1 MIRLLVGRG
10 GRSMKTDRKK
20 GKRLWVRVGL
30 VLLGAAVCLT
40 VSSGS
45 ALALTSL
52 PHIEQIVSD
61 SSSFN
66 ILEIVPQG
74 GSGSIGYY
82 VAGQEPLN
90 LQALL
95 GSQTGQAGRAAA
107 AAALLANLQ
116 SRSLLK
122 SDATAPLTLSGAAY
136 TEKKP
141 WELGVGDAAS
151 MAKLTL
157 QNTEQATVTGTFSA
171 AAGGDYDKVVQLAV
185 GDSGANQV
193 QDIDFFQY
201 ATAGTAGTYYYN
213 PTFTALANGSTPA
226 AGTAIYTNPA
236 TGSLDS
242 KGNVAAG
249 NGGDPA
255 QYPYQYVGSWGSGLS
270 LNNDKTITYYT
281 VSQTNQ
287 PYTSWTPSHPYA
299 ANSGNF
305 TAAANGQPGYFIQTG
320 YQYVGS
326 GQGHYSFTPGGTA
339 AAVVE
344 YNTVWC
350 SLGFQNNSWFLKYVF
365 DQRNS
370 DGTLTTA
377 GAKKNVTVQS
387 VTPREVT
394 KAEVSSANLI
404 VLSAG
409 FDTASGGNLVS
420 AYQSGNDIDA
430 AGAGGVY
437 DAIAAAYGQGVP
449 VLLDGALSG
458 AGSTNM
464 AALAAQLKNGTNG
477 TFVNKNLYVYSG
489 ALATPNFNQT
499 FTDTTGFSSVLSE
512 IEYENFLRQKDNPTT
527 TDLLP
532 EVVTMANAT
541 RYVINFA
548 GQRQT
553 INKSKITVLD
563 LEPGR
568 GAPLTSSTV
577 LGWLGG
583 SSSGLSASNISI
595 VAMPASEFIG
605 KLDDLVET
613 YDMIYVG
620 SDLTGFNTTG
630 SGSSATTVYN
640 DSTMNGL
647 IYTNIGD
654 VYKANILLAGLLDR
668 DYYKISNGSNP
679 TWSSGGTSY
688 KYIDA
693 TSSSVANRF
702 RFSGNDLTQLKA
714 GELLDFAKSGYP
726 VVIADNLTA
735 GAYSFNVSVS
745 ASQSSGISANSSV
758 VLTASVGTVSG
769 TLPSDRAY
777 QWFKDGAAITG
788 ATSSTCSVTAVT
800 AATGSY
806 TCQITI
812 SGTTAT
818 SSPITL
824 SQSAQYTLQ
833 NIGGGTNGSF
843 KYNSSKSSA
852 FSATLT
858 SSPAYPVTIPAGTQV
873 TLTATAQDSQRSFP
887 SGSISFTWFNG
898 ITQLGSPQTIAA
910 SGSSATQT
918 YLFTLGAGSVGTYT
932 CRVSVSGGKSPATND
947 VAASNAVQ
955 VSSTSIY
962 SFAGGGAG
970 STAFYSPGGAL
981 TINTSRVDSASCMY
995 AALNSIKSYK
1005 NVMSVSEAGAQSA
1018 TLDRYLNLSKPSI
1031 VWQNTGTASSPVYNY
1046 PPAYNMSTDA
1056 NNQATMSGITAENGK
1071 YYLRYGFTIQNPTD
1085 ATPETTTYDCRLYID
1100 QNADGLFKPDEQI
1113 TDIIV
1118 RDVNGR
1124 LVSPVSVNGVNRYQL
1139 KAGTLYTVSRQMPTD
1154 YAGIIPWK
1162 MEIVKNDNEYIHT
1175 SEVNYT
1181 RIAPSQPDTIN
1192 ILQINSYLYSSD
1204 TLNLQQQLESSNTY
1218 DSSHPYQ
1225 ATRTVNGVTTT
1236 KYFYGLFGQLLYE
1249 VPDFN
1254 VDVTT
1259 ITAPQ
1264 FNGMQNQADTLSE
1277 YNMLII
1283 GFGDMYQELNQSAA
1297 NAVVSFIG
1305 TGKSVLFTHDT
1316 TSLTNVPDVYGSN
1329 NSFVSSG
1336 SGSNFSTY
1344 QPNFSDPANWGYYF
1358 NTILRDAVKLDRY
1371 GITSSSFRPA
1381 LETQTAST
1389 DLTASQISAITA
1401 AGHSVA
1407 FAPGSD
1413 PAASQT
1419 VPETQGFTNY
1429 SLMRYGVSGQNR
1441 ATSGGYSSGRVT
1453 QSVSQ
1458 INKGQITTYPYDIN
1472 TSFFEN
1478 GTGTNC
1484 MTVAPTH
1491 EQYYQLDMN
1500 SNDIVVWYCLSN
1512 GDNDTNYNDYYAAL
1526 PNDVTNAYY
1535 IYNCGNVTY
1544 SGMGH
1549 FTPSTSAASYYT
1561 GGSTTY
1567 MNEAKLF
1574 VNTMIASYRAGT
1586 ETPTV
1591 SFTSDASGSQEAQY
1605 LFLNSDYAS
1614 SSSGNGSGMSL
1625 LGNSAINSDAKAYFE
1640 ISDPSLQQNKN
1651 LYLTFY
1657 YTKVDMNGNEGPVQT
1672 FTTSVY
1678 NADTGDPAATYSGG
1692 LVYDIALPP
1701 DIVTA
1706 VQDSTTSAV
1715 NLYISIGADTPEPI
1729 SPATDA
1735 KIQIRQIGLFAL
1747 K

>member
-171 AAGGDYDKVVQLAV
+171 ATGGDYDKVVQLAV
-185 GDSGANQV
+185 GDPDANQV

-201 ATAGTAGTYYYN
+201 ATAGTVGTYYYN

-595 VAMPASEFIG
+595 VAMPVSEFIG

-630 SGSSATTVYN
+630 SGGSATTVYN

-679 TWSSGGTSY
+679 TWSSGGTGY

-777 QWFKDGAAITG
+777 QWFKDGSALTG
-788 ATSSTCSVTAVT
+788 ATGSTYSVTAGT

-806 TCQITI
+806 TCKISI
-812 SGTTAT
+812 SGLTAT

-824 SQSAQYTLQ
+824 SQSTQYTLQ
-833 NIGGGTNGSF
+833 NTGGGTTGSF
-843 KYNSSKSSA
+843 NYTYHKTTYSSA

-858 SSPAYPVTIPAGTQV
+858 SSPASTGSAGTTV
-873 TLTATAQDSQRSFP
+873 TLKTEAYAIDYYYANP
-887 SGSISFTWFNG
+887 STLTFSWYN
-898 ITQLGSPQTIAA
+898 
-910 SGSSATQT
+910 GSSLVRTDSASVTSSWVDDIFDS
-918 YLFTLGAGSVGTYT
+918 YSFTLGNSAPGTYT
-932 CRVSVSGGKSPATND
+932 CQVSVTGGTSPA
-947 VAASNAVQ
+947 VSNAIQ
-955 VSSTSIY
+955 IGATY

-970 STAFYSPGGAL
+970 STVFYSPGGAL

-1005 NVMSVSEAGAQSA
+1005 NVMSVSEAAAQSA

-1031 VWQNTGTASSPVYNY
+1031 VWQNTGTPSSPVYNY
-1046 PPAYNMSTDA
+1046 PPVYNMSTDA

-1124 LVSPVSVNGVNRYQL
+1124 LVSPVSVNGANRYQL

-1175 SEVNYT
+1175 SAVNYT

-1192 ILQINSYLYSSD
+1192 ILQINSDLYPSN
-1204 TLNLQQQLESSNTY
+1204 TLNLQSQLASSNIS
-1218 DSSHPYQ
+1218 DSSHPYK

-1254 VDVTT
+1254 VNVTT
-1259 ITAPQ
+1259 VSATQ
-1264 FNGMQNQADTLSE
+1264 FNNMSNQAA
-1277 YNMLII
+1277 YAAGFNMLII

-1316 TSLTNVPDVYGSN
+1316 TSLTNVPNIYGSN

-1336 SGSNFSTY
+1336 SGSSFSTY

-1371 GITSSSFRPA
+1371 GITSSSFRPV

-1429 SLMRYGVSGQNR
+1429 SLMRYGVSGQKR

-1614 SSSGNGSGMSL
+1614 SSSGSGSALSL
-1625 LGNSAINSDAKAYFE
+1625 PGNSAINSDAKAYFE

-1657 YTKVDMNGNEGPVQT
+1657 YTKVDMDGNEGPVQT
-1672 FTTSVY
+1672 FTTSVF

-1692 LVYDIALPP
+1692 LVYDIDLPP
-1701 DIVTA
+1701 DVVTA
-1706 VQDSTTSAV
+1706 VQGSNTSAV
-1715 NLYISIGADTPEPI
+1715 NLYISISAGTPGPI
-1729 SPATDA
+1729 NPATDA
-1735 KIQIRQIGLFAL
+1735 KIQVRQVGLFAL